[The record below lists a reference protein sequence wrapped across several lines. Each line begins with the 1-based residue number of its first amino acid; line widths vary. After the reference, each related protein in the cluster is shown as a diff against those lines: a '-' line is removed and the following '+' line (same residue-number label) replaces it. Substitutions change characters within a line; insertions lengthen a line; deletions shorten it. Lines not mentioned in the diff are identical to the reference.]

1 MPRKKEALHLFLA
14 DFTFNDFG
22 VVATWVRDLYWLDLG
37 VIEVG
42 GADKATL
49 VPDSYSAH
57 SARAETTDSNPSTSA
72 NE

>member
-22 VVATWVRDLYWLDLG
+22 AVVTWVRDRLGRARVLLDLYWLDLG

-49 VPDSYSAH
+49 VPDSY
-57 SARAETTDSNPSTSA
+57 
-72 NE
+72 